1 MKNLFEIDS
10 DEIKRILSL
19 HEESTKKQYLN
30 VISEQSG
37 ESITLPA
44 GVYHKITAGTTES
57 VISLPNGTIF
67 SKTNDPNILI
77 SYQDNFYYD
86 AGSKRIYGKISYNCT
101 TGKFIVPNSSN
112 LYNGLGDLE
121 TKYFKPFC
129 QKGSQQNTQTQ
140 TKTDT
145 TPKIEP
151 KKIEKGTTSLTPEQ
165 QLQRANKAGYKT
177 WAEYKENEFAWKG
190 NKKDEVKTGLTP
202 EQQLQRAN
210 KAGYKTWAEYKD
222 NEFAWKG
229 NKTVNRQ
236 QQFVQNT
243 VAGIYKLQTDFLG
256 VPTPTG
262 QLTTKDIDT
271 LLTKLQ

>member
-44 GVYHKITAGTTES
+44 GVYHKITAGTPES
-57 VISLPNGTIF
+57 VINLPNGTIF

-77 SYQDNFYYD
+77 TYQDEFYQ
-86 AGSKRIYGKISYNCT
+86 AGGGKRMDGKISYNCA
-101 TGKFIVPNSSN
+101 TGKFKVSSIDKE
-112 LYNGLGDLE
+112 YNELDKNGVE
-121 TKYFKPFC
+121 SKYLKPFC

-151 KKIEKGTTSLTPEQ
+151 KKIEKVTTSLSDDEKKR
-165 QLQRANKAGYKT
+165 RANKMG
-177 WAEYKENEFAWKG
+177 WNDWKSYEVSG
-190 NKKDEVKTGLTP
+190 WKLSPKKV
-202 EQQLQRAN
+202 
-210 KAGYKTWAEYKD
+210 
-222 NEFAWKG
+222 
-229 NKTVNRQ
+229 
-236 QQFVQNT
+236 FVQNT
-243 VAGIYKLQTDFLG
+243 VAGINKLQTDFLG